1 MIDSLTAHKRLA
13 QAGFGVALV
22 PETSVRDELR
32 QGVLVA
38 LDIPSMRTA
47 IPITVLHRRKGY
59 LSPAAQALLR
69 LLTERAPRTRVNR
82 RRA

>member
-1 MIDSLTAHKRLA
+1 LIDSLTAQKRLA

-47 IPITVLHRRKGY
+47 IPITVHRRKGY